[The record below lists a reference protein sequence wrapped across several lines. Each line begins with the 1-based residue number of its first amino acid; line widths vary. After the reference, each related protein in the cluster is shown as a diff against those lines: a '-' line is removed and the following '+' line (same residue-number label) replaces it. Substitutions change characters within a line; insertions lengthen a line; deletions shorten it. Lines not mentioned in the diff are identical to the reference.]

1 MKVWANIDH
10 HRTNELFGDVQCV
23 LPDECAT
30 GAVLYYFFKYLGIPV
45 TPVMRDALYVAVST
59 DTGSFQYQM
68 TTAAVMELAADLIRM
83 GVDVQDINR
92 QLYQE
97 KPWVKMQLMREALNG
112 MKLTPDGRI
121 CTFCLTNEAKA
132 RIGSRPED
140 TEGLIDLLRSV
151 QGVWL
156 AAYLEETEDDPR
168 IRISLRSK
176 TPEISVAELASRFGG
191 GGHSMAAGVR
201 IRGPIEEVRLTILK
215 AMREEVGTSAPTEDF
230 MNVSDSIQVPS
241 GVLLIDKARD
251 MTSHDVVAIA
261 RRSLG
266 IKKIG
271 HCGTLDPM
279 ATGLLMLVVG
289 KATKLQD
296 KLMCEHKEYA
306 GTLMLGVETSSQ
318 DAMGEIVAEYSVD
331 GVTEQA
337 VREAFD
343 RFDGAFEQIPSDGF
357 RHQKGRGAAVQTGP
371 EKVRKLCGNRGLWKR
386 SATEFH
392 AWPFRKWILPFSVP
406 KVFMCGPMLMIL
418 GRHWAAERI

>member
-1 MKVWANIDH
+1 
-10 HRTNELFGDVQCV
+10 
-23 LPDECAT
+23 
-30 GAVLYYFFKYLGIPV
+30 
-45 TPVMRDALYVAVST
+45 
-59 DTGSFQYQM
+59 
-68 TTAAVMELAADLIRM
+68 
-83 GVDVQDINR
+83 
-92 QLYQE
+92 
-97 KPWVKMQLMREALNG
+97 
-112 MKLTPDGRI
+112 
-121 CTFCLTNEAKA
+121 
-132 RIGSRPED
+132 
-140 TEGLIDLLRSV
+140 
-151 QGVWL
+151 
-156 AAYLEETEDDPR
+156 
-168 IRISLRSK
+168 
-176 TPEISVAELASRFGG
+176 
-191 GGHSMAAGVR
+191 
-201 IRGPIEEVRLTILK
+201 
-215 AMREEVGTSAPTEDF
+215 

-337 VREAFD
+337 VREAYD
-343 RFDGAFEQIPSDGF
+343 RFDGLRWFPLLKRAGF
-357 RHQKGRGAAVQTGP
+357 RCTSWPG
-371 EKVRKLCGNRGLWKR
+371 KVRKLCGNRGLWKCL
-386 SATEFH
+386 ATEFH